1 MSLPSDISVVL
12 GSDASFL
19 PGPTMQGL
27 TDLPCCSSFIS
38 CHSLPQQKCLL
49 LSGPWLGLTCSVSGP
64 LHWLFLQPDSP
75 VADSL
80 SFRSLVQCHKL
91 SGSSPNNLNNF
102 ILVPNPLCSC
112 RIVFLASSYQKWPY
126 VYVLLVLA
134 PRLTSH
140 QQSPKECLTRSRCS
154 INIC

>member
-38 CHSLPQQKCLL
+38 CHSLPQQKSLL
-49 LSGPWLGLTCSVSGP
+49 LSGPWLGLTCCVSGP

-91 SGSSPNNLNNF
+91 SGSSPNNL
-102 ILVPNPLCSC
+102 I
-112 RIVFLASSYQKWPY
+112 ISSWSPTHFAHVVLFYFHHWYQKWPY
-126 VYVLLVLA
+126 VYVLLVSA

-154 INIC
+154 VNIC